1 MRRAVI
7 CMMLACSLTLPR
19 MLQAQGPIPPSMF
32 VTSSGCCL
40 TQYNGLTGAQIR
52 VPDTGSLG
60 VYAMT
65 VGPNGNLF
73 ITNSA
78 GIQEFSG
85 QTGAVIGTFIAPG
98 SGGMDVPRA
107 LAFGPDGNLYVLS
120 DGPASV
126 LEFNGA
132 TGAFIGTFV
141 GAETGPGSLGT
152 VYGNGMTF
160 GPNGDLFI
168 SNTFP
173 NGGGGSNVLEFNGST
188 GAYVQTLTGGLA
200 FTAEQLIFGPGG
212 ILYVA
217 NNSASCPAMGNPAG
231 GVLTYGGAGF
241 VDFTS
246 CSLANEPVG
255 LQFGPDG
262 NLYVAMLGSS
272 NVLKF
277 NGSTG
282 AFMSVFANSSP
293 LTVDL
298 AFTPGLSATAE
309 LFGSAGGSSSVQ
321 LLTGQ
326 PWTATS
332 NSSFLHISSGSAS
345 GTSGGPVFFTCDPFT
360 GTGSRTGTLTIAG
373 LTVTVT
379 QAGTNYTGTGPVTV
393 PLGSSFDGAAGT
405 PVAVDTAGNVYAATT
420 TGLYE
425 WSAATQQVNALVLSG
440 LSFPSGLAVDGSDNV
455 YIAGGGD
462 NTIKEWNSSTQQLTT
477 LASSVCGNSDF
488 PDELAIDG
496 AGNLYVT
503 CPISQTIGEWSPL
516 TQQVSTLLSAAPLTP
531 NGVAVDSLFN
541 VYFAETGPLPSGST
555 LAKWSP
561 STQQVTTLVPVSAGL
576 SLPSG
581 LAVDGFGNVYIADLR
596 NYTLWKWNVSTQ
608 QLTTLLTSSSSV
620 EPVSVA
626 VDGSGNLYVGGDEVP
641 GFVEIPNAFVGP
653 ASLNELSPAGSD
665 ALLPVVSLS
674 PISLSGVFAPTSSQ
688 SWLTIGTI
696 TNEAVDFSFTPNR
709 SDSPRAASINILG
722 QQIAV
727 TQAAS
732 LTTLTPALL
741 AFSYEAIGDPSVSK
755 TTVFENSESTGIK
768 ISSIAVGGVNPGDF
782 TLGGNCPTI
791 LGKGKSCNI
800 TVTFTPSVLGDES
813 AILAVASSSP
823 TSPQYASLTGI
834 GMAPVA
840 LSATSLHL
848 GAVAEGNTSAQQ
860 TVTLTNRENF
870 ALNFTSILTSA
881 GFAISSNTCG
891 TSVAAKTTCTVGV
904 TFSPSVL
911 GAATGT
917 LTFTDNAES
926 SPQTVNLYGD
936 GITPVSLSVGI
947 LYLGEVQVG
956 KTSAAQNVT
965 LTNHQNVALSFTSIL
980 GSAGFEIS
988 SNSCS
993 GSLAAGGTCVVGVTF
1008 SPTVKGAASGTLT
1021 FTDNAENSPQTV
1033 TLKGTGE

>member
-7 CMMLACSLTLPR
+7 YMMLACSLTLPG

-141 GAETGPGSLGT
+141 GPEAGPGSLGT

-173 NGGGGSNVLEFNGST
+173 IGGGGSNVLEFNGST

-217 NNSASCPAMGNPAG
+217 NNSASCPAMGAPVG

-246 CSLANEPVG
+246 CIQANEPVG

-272 NVLKF
+272 QVVKF

-282 AFMSVFANSSP
+282 AFMSVFANTSP
-293 LTVDL
+293 VTVDL

-309 LFGSAGGSSSVQ
+309 LFGSAGGSSSVE
-321 LLTGQ
+321 LLTNQ

-332 NSSFLHISSGSAS
+332 NSSFLHIASGSAS
-345 GTSGGPVFFTCDPFT
+345 GTSGGLVFFTCDPFT
-360 GTGSRTGTLTIAG
+360 GTGTRTGTLTIAG

-379 QAGTNYTGTGPVTV
+379 QAGTNYVGPGAVTTLISGASA
-393 PLGSSFDGAAGT
+393 PLLPWG
-405 PVAVDTAGNVYAATT
+405 V
-420 TGLYE
+420 
-425 WSAATQQVNALVLSG
+425 
-440 LSFPSGLAVDGSDNV
+440 AVDGSGNV
-455 YIAGGGD
+455 YIADVGSQA
-462 NTIKEWNSSTQQLTT
+462 IEEWNSSTQQVTT
-477 LASSVCGNSDF
+477 LVSSGLNS
-488 PDELAIDG
+488 P
-496 AGNLYVT
+496 
-503 CPISQTIGEWSPL
+503 Q
-516 TQQVSTLLSAAPLTP
+516 
-531 NGVAVDSLFN
+531 GVAVDSAGN
-541 VYFAETGPLPSGST
+541 VYIADTGNN
-555 LAKWSP
+555 AIKEWSP
-561 STQQVTTLVPVSAGL
+561 STQQVTTLVS
-576 SLPSG
+576 SG
-581 LAVDGFGNVYIADLR
+581 LNYPYALAVDGWGNVYISDNHNQAIKEWNSSTQQVTTLVSSGLASPLGVAVDSFGNVYIGDGGYVGVGNAAIYEWSVSMQQLITLVSTGLNAPNAVAVDGSGNVFGAISNVIQEWRASTQQVTTLASGLEGPIGVAVDGFGNVYIADNFIQEL
-596 NYTLWKWNVSTQ
+596 
-608 QLTTLLTSSSSV
+608 
-620 EPVSVA
+620 
-626 VDGSGNLYVGGDEVP
+626 
-641 GFVEIPNAFVGP
+641 PNAFVGP

-665 ALLPVVSLS
+665 SLLPVVSLS
-674 PISLSGVFAPTSSQ
+674 PISLTGVFAPTSSQ
-688 SWLTIGTI
+688 SWLSIGTI

-709 SDSPRAASINILG
+709 SDSSRTGSINILG

-732 LTTLTPALL
+732 LTTLSPALL

-755 TTVFENSESTGIK
+755 TTVFENSESTAIK
-768 ISSIAVGGVNPGDF
+768 ISSIAVGGVNRGDF

-840 LSATSLHL
+840 LSATSLRF
-848 GAVAEGNTSAQQ
+848 GAVAEGNTSAPQ

-891 TSVAAKTTCTVGV
+891 TSIAAKTTCTVGV
-904 TFSPSVL
+904 TFSPSML
-911 GAATGT
+911 GAASGT

-926 SPQTVNLYGD
+926 SPQTVNLYAD

-947 LYLGEVQVG
+947 LYFGEVQVG
-956 KTSAAQNVT
+956 KTSAPQNVT

-980 GSAGFEIS
+980 ASAGFEIS
-988 SNSCS
+988 SNSCP
-993 GSLAAGGTCVVGVTF
+993 GSLIAGGTCVIGVTF
-1008 SPTVKGAASGTLT
+1008 SPTVKGAATGTLA

-1033 TLKGTGE
+1033 TLKGTGQ

>member
-7 CMMLACSLTLPR
+7 CMMLTCCLTLPR

-40 TQYNGLTGAQIR
+40 TQYNGLTGAQIG

-85 QTGAVIGTFIAPG
+85 RTGAVIGTFIAPG

-173 NGGGGSNVLEFNGST
+173 NGGGGSNVLEFNGTT
-188 GAYVQTLTGGLA
+188 GAYVQTLSGGLG
-200 FTAEQLIFGPGG
+200 FTGEQLVFGPGG

-217 NNSASCPAMGNPAG
+217 NNSASCPVG
-231 GVLTYGGAGF
+231 GVLAYGGAGF
-241 VDFTS
+241 EDFTS
-246 CSLANEPVG
+246 CSMANEPVG

-272 NVLKF
+272 EVLKF

-282 AFMSVFANSSP
+282 AFMSVFANASP
-293 LTVDL
+293 QTVDL

-345 GTSGGPVFFTCDPFT
+345 GTSGGLVFFTCDPFT
-360 GTGSRTGTLTIAG
+360 GTGTRTGTLTIAG

-379 QAGTNYTGTGPVTV
+379 QAGTNYIPAGPVTV
-393 PLGSSFDGAAGT
+393 SLGAPFDGVGGT
-405 PVAVDTAGNVYAATT
+405 PVAVDAVGNVYATT
-420 TGLYE
+420 PSGLYQ
-425 WSAATQQVNALVLSG
+425 WSAATQQVTALVSSG
-440 LSFPSGLAVDGSDNV
+440 LNFPSGLAVDGSDNV

-462 NTIKEWNSSTQQLTT
+462 NTIKEWNPSTQQLTT
-477 LASSVCGNSDF
+477 LASAVCGNSDF
-488 PDELAIDG
+488 PNELAIDG
-496 AGNLYVT
+496 PGNLYIV
-503 CPISQTIGEWSPL
+503 CPISQMIEEWSPL
-516 TQQVSTLLSAAPLTP
+516 TQQVTTLVSTAPFTP

-541 VYFAETGPLPSGST
+541 VYFGESVPYTSALAEL
-555 LAKWSP
+555 SP
-561 STQQVTTLVPVSAGL
+561 STQQVTTLVPSSAGIGL
-576 SLPSG
+576 MSG
-581 LAVDGFGNVYIADLR
+581 LAVDGSGNVYIADLGT
-596 NYTLWKWNVSTQ
+596 YTLWEWNVSTQ
-608 QLTTLLTSSSSV
+608 QLTTLLTTSSNV

-626 VDGSGNLYVGGDEVP
+626 VDGADNLYVGGDEVG

-674 PISLSGVFAPTSSQ
+674 PASFTGVFAPISSQ
-688 SWLTIGTI
+688 SWLTIGSI
-696 TNEAVDFSFTPNR
+696 TDGAVDFSFTANK
-709 SDSPRAASINILG
+709 SDSARAANISILG
-722 QQIAV
+722 QQIPV

-732 LTTLTPALL
+732 LTTLTPAVSS
-741 AFSYEAIGDPSVSK
+741 FGSEALGDPSASM
-755 TTVFENSESTGIK
+755 TTVFKNGEANAITIGTITTEGTN
-768 ISSIAVGGVNPGDF
+768 AADFTVGGDCPSR
-782 TLGGNCPTI
+782 LGV
-791 LGKGKSCNI
+791 GKSCNI
-800 TVTFTPSVLGDES
+800 TVTFTPSILGSEH
-813 AILAVASSSP
+813 ATLRVGSSSA
-823 TSPQYASLTGI
+823 TSPQTTALSGTGI
-834 GMAPVA
+834 APVV
-840 LSATSLHL
+840 LSAANLL
-848 GAVAEGNTSAQQ
+848 FGAVADGDTSAPK
-860 TVTLTNRENF
+860 TVTLTNRENV
-870 ALNFTSILTSA
+870 ALSFTSILPST
-881 GFAISSNTCG
+881 GFAVSSNTCG
-891 TSVAAKTTCTVGV
+891 TSIAAKGTCAVGV
-904 TFSPSVL
+904 TFSPTAP

-926 SPQTVNLYGD
+926 SPQMVNLSGT
-936 GITPVSLSVGI
+936 GITPVTLSATILHFGGVDVG
-947 LYLGEVQVG
+947 Q
-956 KTSAAQNVT
+956 TSAPQTIT
-965 LTNHQNVALSFTSIL
+965 LTNHQNVALNFMSIL
-980 GSAGFEIS
+980 PSPGFAVL
-988 SNSCS
+988 SNTCGASI
-993 GSLAAGGTCVVGVTF
+993 GTRATCIVGVTF
-1008 SPTVKGAASGTLT
+1008 SPISKGAASGTLT
-1021 FTDNAENSPQTV
+1021 FTDDAENNPQIV